1 MRWEASSAASPQ
13 LSAQITS
20 ATLAISSQHEDALA
34 ATACVARF
42 NLGTDAVDQLAA
54 LKKASS
60 YQRGD
65 MIVKGG
71 WATMPGSTDPV
82 RGAADIC
89 VEKLMN
95 ASLKTAAITN

>member
-1 MRWEASSAASPQ
+1 
-13 LSAQITS
+13 
-20 ATLAISSQHEDALA
+20 
-34 ATACVARF
+34 
-42 NLGTDAVDQLAA
+42 
-54 LKKASS
+54 
-60 YQRGD
+60 

-95 ASLKTAAITN
+95 ASLKTAATTN

>member
-1 MRWEASSAASPQ
+1 MIERFGPD
-13 LSAQITS
+13 
-20 ATLAISSQHEDALA
+20 AI
-34 ATACVARF
+34 
-42 NLGTDAVDQLAA
+42 DQLAA

-65 MIVKGG
+65 MIIKNG

-89 VEKLMN
+89 VEKLLN
-95 ASLKTAAITN
+95 ANLKAAATSN